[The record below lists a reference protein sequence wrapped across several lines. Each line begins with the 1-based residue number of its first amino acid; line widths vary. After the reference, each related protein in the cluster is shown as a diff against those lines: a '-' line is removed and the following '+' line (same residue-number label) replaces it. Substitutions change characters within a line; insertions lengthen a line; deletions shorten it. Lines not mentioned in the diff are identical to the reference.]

1 MGACPS
7 PRHHESA
14 AAFACWAAAAVHFR
28 GRHILWEIY
37 NDPNGEFW
45 RPKPDA
51 TKYTTLA
58 RATARGIREA
68 EPAATVIAPAMS
80 GFDWKYMENFLQS
93 GVLEFLDGVSIHP
106 YRDPNHPRKPPPR
119 ITKDCAS

>member
-1 MGACPS
+1 M
-7 PRHHESA
+7 
-14 AAFACWAAAAVHFR
+14 
-28 GRHILWEIY
+28 WEIY

-80 GFDWKYMENFLQS
+80 GFDWKYMEIFLQS
-93 GVLEFLDGVSIHP
+93 GLLEFLDGVSVHP
-106 YRDPNHPRKPPPR
+106 YRDPNHPPETAATDYKRLR
-119 ITKDCAS
+119 ELIDRCALE